1 MLQYVEKEVVFMSVN
16 DRINEL
22 RRLMK
27 EKNIDA
33 YIIPSADNHQ
43 SEYVGEHFKSRAYIT
58 GFTGSAGTAV
68 ITQNEAGLW
77 TDGRY
82 FIQAEKELVGSEVCL
97 YKSGNAGVP
106 TIEEY
111 LDTVLPENG
120 TLGFDGRVISMFE
133 GKHYAEK
140 YAYKNIAIKDE
151 YDLVGE
157 IWKNRPAM
165 SEHPAFLLSEKY
177 SGESTASKLNRI
189 RESMKEAGTTVH
201 LLVTLDDIAWI
212 LNFRGRD
219 VMYSPVVLSYAV
231 IMMECVHLF
240 INETKLSADII
251 DLFSKDNVILHP
263 YNDIYTFVSQLG
275 ADEVVLLDP
284 ARLNYALY
292 NSIPSDVKTVEAM
305 NPSVLFKSIKNEIE
319 IENIKKAHIK
329 DAVAHTKFLYW
340 LKNNLGKENITE
352 LSASDKLESF
362 RAEQE
367 GFLWPSFAPISAYGP
382 HAAMCHYSSSE
393 ETNRALKEG
402 TFYLS
407 DTGGNYM
414 EGSTDITRT
423 IALGEISDELK
434 FHFTNVLRGN
444 LALSRAKFLYGC
456 TGQNLDILARQYLWD
471 VDFDFKHGTGH
482 GIGYLLSIHEDPC
495 RIRWQHVANEL
506 PLEAGMI
513 LSNEPGI
520 YIENSHGIRL
530 ENEIIIREGVKNE
543 YGQFLHFEVITYV
556 PFDLDAID
564 VSMLREDEKKQLND
578 YHKQVYDIVSPFL
591 NKKEREWLKINTR
604 EV

>member
-1 MLQYVEKEVVFMSVN
+1 MSVN
-16 DRINEL
+16 DKINKL
-22 RRLMK
+22 RQLMK

-68 ITQNEAGLW
+68 ITQHEAGLW

-82 FIQAEKELVGSEVCL
+82 FIQAEKELSGSEVHL
-97 YKSGNAGVP
+97 YKSGNTGVP

-111 LDTVLPENG
+111 LDKALPENG
-120 TLGFDGRVISMFE
+120 TLGFDGRVISVSE
-133 GKHYAEK
+133 GKHYTES
-140 YAYKNIAIKDE
+140 YAYKNITIEDK

-157 IWKNRPAM
+157 IWKDRPAM
-165 SEHPAFLLSEKY
+165 SEYPVFPLDEKY

-189 RESMKEAGTTVH
+189 RESMKESGTTVH

-231 IMMECVHLF
+231 IMMDCVHLF
-240 INETKLSADII
+240 IDESKLSCEIKNT
-251 DLFSKDNVILHP
+251 LSKDNVILHP
-263 YNDIYTFVSQLG
+263 YNDVYGFVNLLNS
-275 ADEVVLLDP
+275 DEVVLLDP

-292 NSIPSDVKTVEAM
+292 NSIPTDVKIVESM
-305 NPSVLFKSIKNEIE
+305 NPSILFKAMKNEIE

-329 DAVAHTKFLYW
+329 DAVAHIKFLYW
-340 LKNNLGKENITE
+340 LKTNFDKETITE
-352 LSASDKLESF
+352 LSATDKLESF
-362 RAEQE
+362 RAKQE

-393 ETNRALKEG
+393 ETNCVLKEG
-402 TFYLS
+402 ALYLT

-434 FHFTNVLRGN
+434 LHYTNVLRGN
-444 LALSRAKFLYGC
+444 LALSKAKFLYGC
-456 TGQNLDILARQYLWD
+456 TGVNLDILARQYLWNID
-471 VDFDFKHGTGH
+471 LDFKHGTGH
-482 GIGYLLSIHEDPC
+482 GIGYLLSIHEAPC

-530 ENEIIIREGVKNE
+530 ENELLIRKGTENE
-543 YGQFLHFEVITYV
+543 YGKFLHFEVITYV

-564 VSMLREDEKKQLND
+564 VSLLQEDERKQLNA
-578 YHKQVYDIVSPFL
+578 YHKLVYEVVSPYL
-591 NKKEREWLKINTR
+591 TEKEREWLKVNTR
-604 EV
+604 GI